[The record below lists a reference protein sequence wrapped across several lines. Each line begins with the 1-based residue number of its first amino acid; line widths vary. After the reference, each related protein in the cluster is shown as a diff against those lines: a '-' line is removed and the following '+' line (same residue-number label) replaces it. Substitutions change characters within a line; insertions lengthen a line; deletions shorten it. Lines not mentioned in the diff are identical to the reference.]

1 MQICGIKLL
10 FFLFKKT
17 SWNRYEVKEKHE
29 LFFTLFPK
37 YTWPF
42 LLIVCVT
49 LAVWKKPMSFKY
61 LAYTSSFLLNK
72 FEITLRLQTTSCFL
86 NFLFVRK
93 IKLTYLFARLPMKTK
108 YPFSSHWRIYVLA
121 LNLSTKPFAACHL
134 RGYLRDNVKLT
145 KANFIFYWL
154 ITCHYGVRT

>member
-1 MQICGIKLL
+1 MRPSHFVKYPAIA
-10 FFLFKKT
+10 FFQYFAT
-17 SWNRYEVKEKHE
+17 
-29 LFFTLFPK
+29 TLTALCK
-37 YTWPF
+37 VRPF

-134 RGYLRDNVKLT
+134 RGYSRNNV
-145 KANFIFYWL
+145 
-154 ITCHYGVRT
+154 